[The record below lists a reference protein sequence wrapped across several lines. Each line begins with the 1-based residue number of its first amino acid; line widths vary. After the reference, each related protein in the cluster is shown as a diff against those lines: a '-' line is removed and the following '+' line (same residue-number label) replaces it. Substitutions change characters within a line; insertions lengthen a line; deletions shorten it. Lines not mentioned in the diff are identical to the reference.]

1 MQSDDEMGKSK
12 GSGAVLGGCVVAAQT
27 SQRRLQHLGHGEA
40 ALSGGFH
47 KLGLEV
53 VGNAPREVERQV
65 RALVVPKVV
74 VDEAAELL
82 YEQAVHLGLMAVCC
96 QEGREGA
103 QIAVGGGFAVHV
115 LYHLGLRGAI
125 SGVEGL

>member
-12 GSGAVLGGCVVAAQT
+12 GSGAVLCGCVVAAQT
-27 SQRRLQHLGHGEA
+27 FQRRLQHLGHGEA

-53 VGNAPREVERQV
+53 VGNATREVERQV
-65 RALVVPKVV
+65 GALVVPKVV

-96 QEGREGA
+96 
-103 QIAVGGGFAVHV
+103 
-115 LYHLGLRGAI
+115 
-125 SGVEGL
+125 